1 MNEVYCKLCIDN
13 FLIRGGVLE
22 HLPSLVSLDLGLN
35 LLSSLEMNVFIGNR
49 RLEILA
55 LDQNRVIIRTEC
67 VCGPFLKLQFEKK
80 TYLQFWIFLMMLRT
94 LIRPST
100 FCQEANWTNSH
111 HLKSVRLANL
121 IF

>member
-1 MNEVYCKLCIDN
+1 M
-13 FLIRGGVLE
+13 LE

-35 LLSSLEMNVFIGNR
+35 LLSSLETNVFIGNR

-55 LDQNRVIIRTEC
+55 LDQNRVIIRES
-67 VCGPFLKLQFEKK
+67 VLGPFLKLQFEKK

-111 HLKSVRLANL
+111 HLKSVHLANL